1 MKIFLASAT
10 TLFLVGLA
18 LIIWF
23 LTQLIFISTISK
35 TKVKLMKPVSFLEN
49 GYRAIRSTQMD
60 VSTSPSIMA
69 TDDPNPHYGPAILTQ
84 DGLIKDYKV
93 DADFSFDRPVY
104 ILNSNEK
111 QFSRIFL
118 NNQIY
123 AIDDNRVGELIH
135 VFRDIDI
142 SRISYALPLTNDSFL
157 LATVSSGGKHSLWQ
171 ISHHD
176 FTHKLLTD
184 NLSYSIKQPKIFKS
198 EPLQQII
205 LVYYSGDVTFAYG
218 GDTSRPKYSTIRLFD
233 NAHPSGIDIAR
244 LSLNAGVVV
253 DIEVD
258 KHAIIAYCD
267 PNLPNSKSPLPWN
280 VWRIEPVKNYYFLT
294 HGKTIEQS

>member
-1 MKIFLASAT
+1 
-10 TLFLVGLA
+10 
-18 LIIWF
+18 
-23 LTQLIFISTISK
+23 
-35 TKVKLMKPVSFLEN
+35 
-49 GYRAIRSTQMD
+49 
-60 VSTSPSIMA
+60 
-69 TDDPNPHYGPAILTQ
+69 
-84 DGLIKDYKV
+84 
-93 DADFSFDRPVY
+93 
-104 ILNSNEK
+104 
-111 QFSRIFL
+111 
-118 NNQIY
+118 
-123 AIDDNRVGELIH
+123 
-135 VFRDIDI
+135 
-142 SRISYALPLTNDSFL
+142 
-157 LATVSSGGKHSLWQ
+157 
-171 ISHHD
+171 D

-267 PNLPNSKSPLPWN
+267 PNLPNSKSP
-280 VWRIEPVKNYYFLT
+280 
-294 HGKTIEQS
+294 